1 MLVRNLEPTLSKE
14 HYGEY
19 VVAWNEH
26 SDFFA
31 REAVDALR
39 ELMRREG
46 LFSASDEAAS
56 KVYRLKDNA
65 LDDLTLEQRQDY
77 FYGDPVEIPDECL
90 IETSGTLTIFA
101 TADGK
106 VARFEFFHDSLVV
119 CEPHTLNLLEP

>member
-19 VVAWNEH
+19 VVQWTEH
-26 SDFFA
+26 SDFFVRHA
-31 REAVDALR
+31 IDALR
-39 ELMRREG
+39 ELMQEKG

-106 VARFEFFHDSLVV
+106 VARFEFFHGSLVV

>member
-56 KVYRLKDNA
+56 KVFRLTDNA
-65 LDDLTLEQRQDY
+65 LDDLTLDQRQDY

>member
-1 MLVRNLEPTLSKE
+1 MLVRNLEPTPGKE
-14 HYGEY
+14 HLGEF
-19 VVAWNEH
+19 VVAWGEK
-26 SDFFA
+26 SDFFTH
-31 REAVDALR
+31 EAVDALR

-46 LFSASDEAAS
+46 LFSASDEATS
-56 KVYRLKDNA
+56 KVLRLTDNA

-106 VARFEFFHDSLVV
+106 VARFEYFHSNCVED
-119 CEPHTLNLLEP
+119 PHTLNLLEP